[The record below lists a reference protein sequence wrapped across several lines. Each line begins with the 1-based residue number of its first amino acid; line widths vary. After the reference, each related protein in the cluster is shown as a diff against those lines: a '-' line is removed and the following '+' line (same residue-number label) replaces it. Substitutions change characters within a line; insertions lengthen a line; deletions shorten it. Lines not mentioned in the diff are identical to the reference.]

1 MTGGVD
7 DEDVFVN
14 RDPEEGPLN
23 DQLQPYRL
31 VERQVWFGWI
41 FFGLHFPASVVYS
54 STAQIFTFI
63 QSASSGS
70 VSSKVRH
77 LLIIFIMARCCRCFE
92 IVKLL
97 CSEVLTD

>member
-7 DEDVFVN
+7 DDDVFVN
-14 RDPEEGPLN
+14 RDPEEGPQN

-54 STAQIFTFI
+54 STALIFTFI
-63 QSASSGS
+63 QSASL
-70 VSSKVRH
+70 VSS
-77 LLIIFIMARCCRCFE
+77 A
-92 IVKLL
+92 VK
-97 CSEVLTD
+97 